1 MILIFGFGGAM
12 IAKLSQKVV
21 AEYSAAATVA
31 EEILSSVR
39 TAQAFGTEDTLA
51 VLYNGNLGSAQMA
64 GIRRSFAMAF
74 LLASLF
80 SLRYLLYG
88 LAFCMSFSEDYVNC
102 RGGI

>member
-1 MILIFGFGGAM
+1 MVSKSSRLAM
-12 IAKLSQKVV
+12 VS
-21 AEYSAAATVA
+21 YSAAATVA

-39 TAQAFGTEDTLA
+39 TAQAFGTEDRLA

-64 GIRRSFAMAF
+64 GIRRSIAMAF

-88 LAFCMSFSEDYVNC
+88 LAFCMFFSEDYVNC